1 MNKKKR
7 IAVFVLLLITLVCG
21 YVLIQSST
29 IEKLENKI
37 ITTSDIKIE
46 VVGQYQFGIGGM
58 ALVGQNVDGDGVF
71 QAYAKIPVLNRYMKT
86 YEVSFISEEQ
96 PLYIAGES
104 WDGYQALIYQDG
116 KLNNEDSPSGLGF
129 AGRIP
134 LWITLSALTS
144 FLITYGPT
152 TLRNTRKRKENK

>member
-7 IAVFVLLLITLVCG
+7 IAAFVLLLITLVCG

-29 IEKLENKI
+29 IEKLEKKI
-37 ITTSDIKIE
+37 ITTSDIKVE
-46 VVGQYQFGIGGM
+46 VVGQYLFGKGGM
-58 ALVGQNVDGDGVF
+58 ALVGQNVNGDGVF
-71 QAYAKIPVLNRYMKT
+71 QTYTKIPVINRYMQT
-86 YEVSFISEEQ
+86 YEVRFTSEEQ

-134 LWITLSALTS
+134 LWITLSALAS
-144 FLITYGPT
+144 CLIIYGPSI
-152 TLRNTRKRKENK
+152 LRNIRKRKENK

>member
-7 IAVFVLLLITLVCG
+7 IAVFILLLITLVCG

-29 IEKLENKI
+29 IEKLEKKI

-46 VVGQYQFGIGGM
+46 VVRQYQFGIGGM
-58 ALVGQNVDGDGVF
+58 ALVGQNVNGDGVF
-71 QAYAKIPVLNRYMKT
+71 QTYAKIPVLNRYMQT
-86 YEVSFISEEQ
+86 YEVRFTSEEQ

-134 LWITLSALTS
+134 LWITISTLVS
-144 FLITYGPT
+144 FLVTYGPGW
-152 TLRNTRKRKENK
+152 LRNRKIKIN